1 MKQDTFTKMK
11 TADHSLTIGLTY
23 DLRSEYL
30 ANGHTEEQ
38 VAEFDSESTID
49 ALVETITSLGF
60 TVDRIGSSR
69 TLCSRLVAGDRWDLV
84 FNIAEG
90 LSGRCREAQVPALLE
105 AYGIPYTFSDPL
117 TCALTLDKA
126 LTKRQIHAAGL
137 RTPRFLSVA
146 DVAELENVALRFPL
160 FAKPN
165 AEGTG
170 KGIDARS
177 RIDSRDQLI
186 SVCQSLI
193 ERGLGP
199 VLVEEYLPGREFTVG
214 ILGTGAAARVIG
226 TMEIEIKAAAG
237 KVDYTYETKEKCEDL
252 VVYSTPPHDDLRT
265 HVEALALAA
274 YRVLECRDAGR
285 VDIRLDALEQP
296 AFIEINP
303 LAGIH
308 PHHSDL
314 PMIATRAGLTY
325 GELLGGILQSAFL
338 RAGIAREFTL
348 R

>member
-1 MKQDTFTKMK
+1 MK
-11 TADHSLTIGLTY
+11 TTDRPLTIGLTY

-30 ANGHTEEQ
+30 ANGYTEEQ
-38 VAEFDSESTID
+38 VAEFDTESTID
-49 ALVETITSLGF
+49 ALVETITGLGL

-69 TLCSRLVAGDRWDLV
+69 ALCSRLVAGDRWDLV

-90 LSGRCREAQVPALLE
+90 VGGRCREAHVPAILE
-105 AYGIPYTFSDPL
+105 TYGIPYTFSDPL

-126 LTKRQIHAAGL
+126 LAKRHIHHAGL
-137 RTPRFLSVA
+137 RTPNFFLVTHVDDLA
-146 DVAELENVALRFPL
+146 NTPCCFPL

-170 KGIDARS
+170 KGIDGRS
-177 RIDSRDQLI
+177 RIDGRDQLVT
-186 SVCQSLI
+186 VCQSLI

-214 ILGTGAAARVIG
+214 IWGTGATAQVIG
-226 TMEIEIKAAAG
+226 TMEIDIKEAAG
-237 KVDYTYETKEKCEDL
+237 KVDYTYETKEKCEEL
-252 VVYSTPPHDDLRT
+252 VKYSTPPDDDLRARI
-265 HVEALALAA
+265 EDLALAA
-274 YRVLECRDAGR
+274 YRVLDCRDAGR
-285 VDIRLDALEQP
+285 VDIRLDILGEP
-296 AFIEINP
+296 AFIEVNP

-325 GELLGGILQSAFL
+325 EELLGGILRSAFL
-338 RAGIAREFTL
+338 RAGIAKEFPA